1 MALSLP
7 LPVPQQQRTTTTTNG
22 EIQETDIFH
31 QFDVVSESSDHHYL
45 DSNDSSSSKK
55 AKDGGGDS
63 FKNISSGV
71 YRKIMQEW
79 KILEK
84 HLPDSIYVRVHENR
98 IDLLRAVIIGVAGTP
113 YHDGLYFFDIA
124 FPPDYPARPPLVYY
138 RSFGL
143 RINPNLYANGRV
155 CLSLLNTWP
164 GRKSEKWDSSESTV
178 LQVLVSIQALVL
190 NEKPYYNEPGNGVLP
205 GRAIWEKKSNA
216 YSENVFFLS
225 CKTMLFL
232 LRRPPKNFE
241 GFVASHFREK
251 ASVIL
256 SACNAYSNGQARVG
270 CYRNDGSCSSGN
282 PSTVDVSDKF
292 KGLMGQLYPELL
304 LRFRRNGASL
314 GDFGEQ
320 SVLPVEMKTVSFKGG
335 TVVQRKQGGFARTV
349 LGKLKRF
356 MGLKE
361 EDQEWQKRGQKEGF
375 LIDLLILVYQ
385 GTFRIFHD
393 DGYELRTF

>member
-7 LPVPQQQRTTTTTNG
+7 LPKPQQQQQQTTTTTEG
-22 EIQETDIFH
+22 EIQEIDIFH
-31 QFDVVSESSDHHYL
+31 QFDVVSDSSDHHYL
-45 DSNDSSSSKK
+45 VNNIDNDSSSSSSSSKK
-55 AKDGGGDS
+55 TKDGGGDS
-63 FKNISSGV
+63 LTNISSGV
-71 YRKIMQEW
+71 YKKIMQEW

-84 HLPDSIYVRVHENR
+84 HLPDSIYVRAHENR

-164 GRKSEKWDSSESTV
+164 GRKSEKWNSSESTV

-256 SACNAYSNGQARVG
+256 SACNAYINGQTRVG
-270 CYRNDGSCSSGN
+270 YYRNDGSCSSGN
-282 PSTVDVSDKF
+282 SSTVDVSDKF

-304 LRFRRNGASL
+304 LGFKRNGASL
-314 GDFGEQ
+314 GNFVEP
-320 SVLPVEMKTVSFKGG
+320 SVQPVEMKTRSFKGKA
-335 TVVQRKQGGFARTV
+335 VIQSKKSGFARTV
-349 LGKLKRF
+349 FAKLKRVL
-356 MGLKE
+356 GLK
-361 EDQEWQKRGQKEGF
+361 KMNKSGKSGVKKKGF
-375 LIDLLILVYQ
+375 
-385 GTFRIFHD
+385 
-393 DGYELRTF
+393 

>member
-7 LPVPQQQRTTTTTNG
+7 LPKSQQQQQQTTTTDG
-22 EIQETDIFH
+22 EIQEIDIFH
-31 QFDVVSESSDHHYL
+31 QFDVVSDSSDHHYL
-45 DSNDSSSSKK
+45 VNNIDNDSSSSSSKK
-55 AKDGGGDS
+55 TKDGGGDS
-63 FKNISSGV
+63 LTNISSGV
-71 YRKIMQEW
+71 YKKIMQEW

-84 HLPDSIYVRVHENR
+84 HLPDSIYVRAHENR

-164 GRKSEKWDSSESTV
+164 GRKGEKWNSSESTV

-190 NEKPYYNEPGNGVLP
+190 NEKPYYNEPGNELLP

-256 SACNAYSNGQARVG
+256 SACNAYINGQTRVG
-270 CYRNDGSCSSGN
+270 YYRNDGSCSSGSS
-282 PSTVDVSDKF
+282 STVDVSDKF

-304 LRFRRNGASL
+304 LGFKRNGASL
-314 GDFGEQ
+314 GNFVEP
-320 SVLPVEMKTVSFKGG
+320 SVQPVEMKTRSFRGKA
-335 TVVQRKQGGFARTV
+335 VIQSKKSGFARTV
-349 LGKLKRF
+349 FLKLKRVL
-356 MGLKE
+356 GLK
-361 EDQEWQKRGQKEGF
+361 KMNKSGKSGVKEKGF
-375 LIDLLILVYQ
+375 
-385 GTFRIFHD
+385 
-393 DGYELRTF
+393 

>member
-7 LPVPQQQRTTTTTNG
+7 LPKPQQQQQQTTSTTTTDG
-22 EIQETDIFH
+22 EIQEIDIFH
-31 QFDVVSESSDHHYL
+31 QFDVVSDSSDHHYL
-45 DSNDSSSSKK
+45 VNNIDYDNDSSSKK
-55 AKDGGGDS
+55 TKDGGGDS
-63 FKNISSGV
+63 LTNISSGV
-71 YRKIMQEW
+71 YKKIMQEW

-84 HLPDSIYVRVHENR
+84 HLPDSIYVRAHENR

-164 GRKSEKWDSSESTV
+164 GRKSEKWNSSESTV

-190 NEKPYYNEPGNGVLP
+190 NEKPYYNETGNGVLP

-216 YSENVFFLS
+216 YSENVFLLS

-256 SACNAYSNGQARVG
+256 SACNAYINGQTRVG
-270 CYRNDGSCSSGN
+270 YYRNDGSCSSGN
-282 PSTVDVSDKF
+282 SSTVDVSDKF

-304 LRFRRNGASL
+304 LGFKRNGASL
-314 GDFGEQ
+314 GNFVEP
-320 SVLPVEMKTVSFKGG
+320 SVQPVEMKTRSFKGKA
-335 TVVQRKQGGFARTV
+335 VIQSKKSGFARTV
-349 LGKLKRF
+349 FAKLKRVL
-356 MGLKE
+356 GLKKMN
-361 EDQEWQKRGQKEGF
+361 KRGKSGVKKKGF
-375 LIDLLILVYQ
+375 
-385 GTFRIFHD
+385 
-393 DGYELRTF
+393 